1 MGIDRQELF
10 EVVKPLMALADVF
23 DPAPVKLL
31 KGKSCFHLK
40 RADEEL
46 FAHVR
51 GALERGFAFYR
62 ERGWLPA

>member
-10 EVVKPLMALADVF
+10 DAVGPLMTLADAF
-23 DPAPVKLL
+23 DPALVKLL
-31 KGKSCFHLK
+31 KGKSCFHMR

-46 FAHVR
+46 LAHVSD
-51 GALERGFAFYR
+51 ALERGFALYR